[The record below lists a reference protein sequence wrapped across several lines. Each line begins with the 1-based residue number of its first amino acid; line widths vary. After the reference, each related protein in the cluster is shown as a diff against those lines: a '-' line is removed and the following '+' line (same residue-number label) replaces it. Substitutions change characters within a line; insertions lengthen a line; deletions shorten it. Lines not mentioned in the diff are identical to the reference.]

1 MELNHESVISLTSNS
16 INRRRKMKN
25 LNKTT
30 LTVGLT
36 TLVLSSTLLLSG
48 CGSASNEQTHAIM
61 GSVVGG
67 VIGHQF
73 GKGDGKHLMT
83 AIGAAVGT
91 MIGGNIGRGLDQ
103 KDQQQVSQ
111 SLESTPNYQKVAW
124 DNQNTN
130 TQYEFTPINK
140 YEGKVNGAKTQ
151 CRDYVMDA
159 WIDGRMQ
166 QVNGRA
172 CKNNRGQ
179 WINAS

>member
-1 MELNHESVISLTSNS
+1 MKFLSTSKYKLIITSGLIALT
-16 INRRRKMKN
+16 
-25 LNKTT
+25 
-30 LTVGLT
+30 
-36 TLVLSSTLLLSG
+36 LSSSALLTG
-48 CGSASNEQTHAIM
+48 CGATSNEQSHTIL

-67 VIGHQF
+67 AIGRQF
-73 GKGDGKHLMT
+73 GKGDGKHAMT
-83 AIGAAVGT
+83 ILGAVVGG
-91 MIGGNIGRGLDQ
+91 MVGGQAGRRLDA
-103 KDQQQVSQ
+103 KDQQKVSR
-111 SLESTPNYQKVAW
+111 SLETTPNYQKVAW
-124 DNQNTN
+124 NNPKTN

-140 YEGKVNGAKTQ
+140 YQGRVNGTQTQ